1 MLILLLSKYQR
12 SRKTLNNKRNSLN
25 KRHDCSLA
33 EWTRENNIEANITF
47 RDEKKWNYFKDVFT
61 KTSVEGFVA
70 ATKALYTMPDGKD
83 DVTLALKDAD
93 IQLFGIV
100 SNEDKVFVQLMEKM
114 KKDKLRF
121 EKVIEGCDHW
131 LIVENPDELD
141 KALEKFLHIV
151 KSTI

>member
-1 MLILLLSKYQR
+1 
-12 SRKTLNNKRNSLN
+12 
-25 KRHDCSLA
+25 
-33 EWTRENNIEANITF
+33 
-47 RDEKKWNYFKDVFT
+47 
-61 KTSVEGFVA
+61 
-70 ATKALYTMPDGKD
+70 MPDGKD

-100 SNEDKVFVQLMEKM
+100 GNEDKVFVQLMEKM

>member
-100 SNEDKVFVQLMEKM
+100 GNEDKVFVQLMEKM

-121 EKVIEGCDHW
+121 EIS
-131 LIVENPDELD
+131 NRRM
-141 KALEKFLHIV
+141 
-151 KSTI
+151 

>member
-1 MLILLLSKYQR
+1 MTALQPSGL
-12 SRKTLNNKRNSLN
+12 
-25 KRHDCSLA
+25 
-33 EWTRENNIEANITF
+33 ERENNIEANITF

-70 ATKALYTMPDGKD
+70 DTKALYTMPDGKD

-100 SNEDKVFVQLMEKM
+100 GNEDKVFVQLMEKM

-121 EKVIEGCDHW
+121 EIS
-131 LIVENPDELD
+131 NRRM
-141 KALEKFLHIV
+141 
-151 KSTI
+151 